1 MTLLLPSV
9 ARLIRSAEG
18 VGLVATARQDPPPLE
33 SLTLTEGAI
42 VASDLDRHRR
52 LLEYLAMMAPGT
64 PLRDGFERILRG
76 RTGALV
82 VLGRNKI
89 ISQVSTGGFA
99 LDVAFT
105 PTALRELA
113 KMDGAIIFD
122 WEDGRIVRAGVQ
134 LMPDPS
140 IDTVET
146 GTRHRTADRVSRQSG
161 LPVVSIS
168 ASMSTITLY
177 LDQHRHLVEHS
188 DQILTRSHQALQT
201 LERYRGRL
209 WEVTT
214 RLSSLEVQDQI
225 TVRDFA
231 LVAQR
236 LEMVRRLEDELDTSV
251 VELGTDG
258 RLLTLQLHELRAG
271 INELRCL
278 LERDYRPRG
287 STGFGLVGLQHL
299 NTDELLD
306 PLTVARAAA
315 SRTVCT
321 SRLTSRLAASGRWRR
336 STACLPIW
344 ETGSSSTSARSRH
357 SSEPAPMTYR
367 RSRALARA
375 VHGSFGT
382 VWSGW
387 PSRRTPNVSLNSSP
401 DATLTFQDHPQFDGL
416 GTIQACGGDVAS
428 WLRRRAG
435 GFAVGLG
442 ASPVPAE

>member
-1 MTLLLPSV
+1 VTLALTQ
-9 ARLIRSAEG
+9 ATRLIRSAEG
-18 VGLVATARQDPPPLE
+18 VGLVATARQGPPPSAASVGIARAAQNTE

-42 VASDLDRHRR
+42 VASDVDRHRR
-52 LLEYLAMMAPGT
+52 LLDYLAMMAPGT

-89 ISQVSTGGFA
+89 ISQISTGGFV
-99 LDVAFT
+99 LDVVYT

-122 WEDGRIVRAGVQ
+122 WEADRIIRAGVQ
-134 LMPDPS
+134 LMPDAS

-168 ASMSTITLY
+168 ASMSTIALY
-177 LDQHRHLVEHS
+177 LDHRRHLVEHS
-188 DQILTRSHQALQT
+188 DQILTRAHQALQT

-214 RLSSLEVQDQI
+214 KLSSLEVQDQV

-236 LEMVRRLEDELDTSV
+236 LEMVRRLEEELDTYV

-271 INELRCL
+271 IDELRCL
-278 LERDYRPRG
+278 LERDYHPTG
-287 STGFGLVGLQHL
+287 SSTFGLSGLKHL

-306 PLTVARAAA
+306 PLTVARAVGFPYNLHLESHVTTRGFRQMAQINRLPSYLGDRLIEHFGTLQALFGA
-315 SRTVCT
+315 SANDLQAVEGVGEGRARVI
-321 SRLTSRLAASGRWRR
+321 RDGLVRLA
-336 STACLPIW
+336 
-344 ETGSSSTSARSRH
+344 ESAYTER
-357 SSEPAPMTYR
+357 
-367 RSRALARA
+367 LA
-375 VHGSFGT
+375 
-382 VWSGW
+382 
-387 PSRRTPNVSLNSSP
+387 
-401 DATLTFQDHPQFDGL
+401 
-416 GTIQACGGDVAS
+416 
-428 WLRRRAG
+428 
-435 GFAVGLG
+435 
-442 ASPVPAE
+442 